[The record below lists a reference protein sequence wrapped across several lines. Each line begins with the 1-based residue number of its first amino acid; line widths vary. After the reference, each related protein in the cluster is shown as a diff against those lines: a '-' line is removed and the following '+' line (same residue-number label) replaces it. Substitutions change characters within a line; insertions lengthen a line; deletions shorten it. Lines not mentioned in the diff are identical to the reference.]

1 LNQVSKNAGEK
12 VVNSRPVRIIGTGHA
27 VPSQELTSQEL
38 DSRLNHPAGY
48 IERYSGVRK
57 RHVTDRSENAAIL
70 GARAGALAL
79 KSANIKSSEID
90 CLISA
95 SASMDQG
102 MPCNAALMHY
112 EMGLSDTAVPAFD
125 VNASCLGFLAAIDT
139 VSWAIAA
146 GRYKRVLIIAADV
159 ASCGLNWDDIESSA
173 IFGDGAAA
181 AVIGLSDDESGSRIL
196 STNLQTRS
204 CGVDLCK
211 IPGGGTRF
219 HPNRIDEPYLP
230 LAAFKMDGKAVFKLA
245 AEHVPGFI
253 DNLLVEAGTTRDEI
267 DWVVPHQA
275 SHLALKHLTKRLGLR
290 REKVVNIFAEYGNQ
304 VAASL
309 PTALDMAIRDGR
321 IRRGHRVLLIGAG
334 AGFSMGGAVLD
345 Y

>member
-1 LNQVSKNAGEK
+1 MIA
-12 VVNSRPVRIIGTGHA
+12 RAVRILGTGHYLPDEA
-27 VPSQELTSQEL
+27 VTSAEI
-38 DSRLNHPAGY
+38 DVRLNHPPGY

-57 RHVTDRSENAAIL
+57 RHVTDRSDNAAIL
-70 GARAGALAL
+70 GARAAARALAAANL
-79 KSANIKSSEID
+79 DKSDID

-102 MPCNAALMHY
+102 MPCNASLMHQ
-112 EMGLSDTAVPAFD
+112 ELGLSDTAVPAFD

-159 ASCGLNWDDIESSA
+159 ASCGLNWDNIESSA
-173 IFGDGAAA
+173 IFGDGGAA
-181 AVIGLSDDESGSRIL
+181 AVIGPSDGEPGSMIL
-196 STNLQTRS
+196 STNLQTHS
-204 CGVDLCK
+204 VGADLCR

-230 LAAFKMDGKAVFKLA
+230 LASFRMDGKGVFKLA
-245 AEHVPGFI
+245 SEHLPGFI
-253 DNLLVEAGTTRDEI
+253 ERLLDAAGTNRQEI

-275 SHLALKHLTKRLGLR
+275 SHLALKHLTKRLGLC
-290 REKVVNIFAEYGNQ
+290 REKVVNIFADHGNQ

-309 PTALDMAIRDGR
+309 PTALDVAIRDGR
-321 IRRGHRVLLIGAG
+321 ICRGQRVLMIGAG

>member
-1 LNQVSKNAGEK
+1 VAAIP
-12 VVNSRPVRIIGTGHA
+12 RPIRILGTGHV
-27 VPSQELTSQEL
+27 VPSQELTSDEL
-38 DSRLNHPAGY
+38 DTRLNHPPGY

-70 GARAGALAL
+70 GARAAMLAL
-79 KSANIKSSEID
+79 QSANIDRSEID

-102 MPCNAALMHY
+102 MPCNASLMHH

-139 VSWAIAA
+139 ISWAITA

-181 AVIGLSDDESGSRIL
+181 AVIGLAGGEGGSRIL

-219 HPNRIDEPYLP
+219 HPTRIDEPFLP
-230 LAAFKMDGKAVFKLA
+230 LAAFRMDGKGIFKLA
-245 AEHVPGFI
+245 AEHMPRFI
-253 DNLLVEAGTTRDEI
+253 DKLLVDAGTSRDDV

-290 REKVVNIFAEYGNQ
+290 REKVINIFAEYGNQ

-309 PTALDMAIRDGR
+309 PTALDIAIQDGR
-321 IRRGHRVLLIGAG
+321 IRRGHRLLLIGAG